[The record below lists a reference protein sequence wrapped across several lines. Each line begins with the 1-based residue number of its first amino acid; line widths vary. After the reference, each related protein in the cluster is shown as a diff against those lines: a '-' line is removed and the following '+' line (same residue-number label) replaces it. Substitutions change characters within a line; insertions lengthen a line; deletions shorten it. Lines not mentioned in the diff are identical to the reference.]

1 MQATFSEIL
10 NDPDTIAAGVTVVNF
25 LAKAFVGLGLAIAGA
40 YKLMELAAEGLKQFP
55 DVFAGEGGAGGDRD
69 RADLAEHGTLDVALD
84 GQIARCEDFATNE
97 EPRTDD
103 ERHARN
109 CRTSSTGRPE
119 LQRCLREGSPKLPA
133 IVITAHGD
141 VAAARQAFLA
151 DAVDFIEKPFDGDQ
165 LLRAIDQAL
174 AGVQAATDAKPS
186 TPGRAAHDVL
196 SARER
201 DVMRLMIKGLHNRRI
216 AEELGISHRTV
227 EVHKAR
233 VMEKLGV
240 SNVIELVRLVDEGR
254 G

>member
-1 MQATFSEIL
+1 MSLHRETVFIVDDDASVRDSLSLLLSLRGYATATFGSAE
-10 NDPDTIAAGVTVVNF
+10 DF
-25 LAKAFVGLGLAIAGA
+25 LAAVRPEWRGCVVLDIRMPGMSGL
-40 YKLMELAAEGLKQFP
+40 
-55 DVFAGEGGAGGDRD
+55 
-69 RADLAEHGTLDVALD
+69 
-84 GQIARCEDFATNE
+84 
-97 EPRTDD
+97 
-103 ERHARN
+103 
-109 CRTSSTGRPE
+109 E
-119 LQRCLREGSPKLPA
+119 LQRCLRDGSPNLPT

-165 LLRAIDQAL
+165 LLCAIDRAL
-174 AGVQAATDAKPS
+174 AGLRLITDA
-186 TPGRAAHDVL
+186 RAAPPSRATHDVL

-201 DVMRLMIKGLHNRRI
+201 EVMALMIKGLHNRRI

-240 SNVIELVRLVDEGR
+240 SNLIELVRLVDQRR